1 MLETAERG
9 AATTKNAPPHNRY
22 LEAYRWMLQTR
33 VLEIEFRSGAVYR
46 YYGVPM
52 AVYHDLLT
60 ARSPAHYLHYH
71 IKAAGY
77 PYRRVDADAEAGSAV
92 RA

>member
-1 MLETAERG
+1 VHRVPVG
-9 AATTKNAPPHNRY
+9 SAAVAAAGYDGR
-22 LEAYRWMLQTR
+22 TR